1 MSSIIKNVLAL
12 IGGGLV
18 GMTANMGLIITGNQ
32 LIPFSDN
39 INPMNAMNW
48 EIKYFIFPFLAHSI
62 GTFSGAYIA
71 AKFSASYHM
80 LFAICI
86 GIFFLSGGISMVFIL
101 PAPDWFVVADLVL
114 AYIPMGWL
122 GWKISSIITKPT
134 SPILLS

>member
-1 MSSIIKNVLAL
+1 MNTIFKNILAL

-18 GMTANMGLIITGNQ
+18 GMVVNMGLIITGNQ

-39 INPMNAMNW
+39 INPMNAINW
-48 EIKYFIFPFLAHSI
+48 EIKYFIFPFLAHTI
-62 GTFSGAYIA
+62 GTLSGAFIA

-101 PAPDWFVVADLVL
+101 PAPIWFIVIDLVF
-114 AYIPMGWL
+114 AYLPMGWL
-122 GWKISSIITKPT
+122 GWKISNK
-134 SPILLS
+134 

>member
-48 EIKYFIFPFLAHSI
+48 EIKYFIFPFLAHAI
-62 GTFSGAYIA
+62 GTLSGAFIA

-80 LFAICI
+80 LFAIFI

-101 PAPDWFVVADLVL
+101 PAPIWFIVIDLVF
-114 AYIPMGWL
+114 AYLPMGWL
-122 GWKISSIITKPT
+122 GWKISNK
-134 SPILLS
+134 

>member
-1 MSSIIKNVLAL
+1 MKTIFKNILAIL
-12 IGGGLV
+12 GGVVIGMV
-18 GMTANMGLIITGNQ
+18 VNMGLIITGNQ
-32 LIPFSDN
+32 LIPFEEGM
-39 INPMNAMNW
+39 NPMNAMSW

-101 PAPDWFVVADLVL
+101 PAPVWFVVVDLVL

-122 GWKISSIITKPT
+122 GWKINNLITKPT
-134 SPILLS
+134 SPTLPS

>member
-48 EIKYFIFPFLAHSI
+48 EIKYFIFPFFAHTI
-62 GTFSGAYIA
+62 GTLTGAFIA
-71 AKFSASYHM
+71 SKFSVSYHM
-80 LFAICI
+80 LFAMCI
-86 GIFFLSGGISMVFIL
+86 GIFFLIGGISMVFIM
-101 PAPDWFVVADLVL
+101 PAPIWFIVIDLVF
-114 AYIPMGWL
+114 AYLPMGWL
-122 GWKISSIITKPT
+122 GWKISNK
-134 SPILLS
+134 